1 MKLYKQTFKFIMG
14 NFFSIQ
20 DHSTSDYTNTG
31 STTTTTTTPE
41 NFHGGAVTQHIVYD
55 NTATQRFRRE
65 TDDYRRQVDDLIRE
79 NQALKRYNQALRS
92 EIHAVN
98 KKMDTVIQAQR
109 EQQAREPIKASISTD
124 HIKLYVDEMLQNS
137 DINIYGF
144 PDAIEK
150 QIYRNIFN
158 MLLNVLDHTLDT
170 SEIKL
175 FGHKIVFDIQPLSN
189 QNEITATAKAEITN
203 RPE

>member
-1 MKLYKQTFKFIMG
+1 MG

-20 DHSTSDYTNTG
+20 EHSG
-31 STTTTTTTPE
+31 AHE
-41 NFHGGAVTQHIVYD
+41 NFSGGGRNGPVTQQIVYD
-55 NTATQRFRRE
+55 HTVSQRFRRE
-65 TDDYRRQVDDLIRE
+65 TDDYRRQVDDLVRE
-79 NQALKRYNQALRS
+79 NQALKRYNQALRT
-92 EIHAVN
+92 EVHQLN
-98 KKMDTVIQAQR
+98 QKMDAVLQAQR
-109 EQQAREPIKASISTD
+109 EQHERQPIKASVSTD
-124 HIKLYVDEMLQNS
+124 HIKQYVDEMLKNS

-175 FGHKIVFDIQPLSN
+175 FGHKIIFDIQPISPN
-189 QNEITATAKAEITN
+189 NDNEIVATASAEL
-203 RPE
+203 PHE